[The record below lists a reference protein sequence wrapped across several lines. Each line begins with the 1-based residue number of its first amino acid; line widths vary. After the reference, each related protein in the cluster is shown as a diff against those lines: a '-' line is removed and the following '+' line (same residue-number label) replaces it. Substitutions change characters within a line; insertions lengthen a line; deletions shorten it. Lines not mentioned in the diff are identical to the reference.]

1 MDLNEFNDKYVN
13 KLLDNIT
20 KENKTTFLLGDFN
33 IDLLKY
39 DSHTSTNE
47 ILDFLSSNVLLPC
60 LMSYTQLE

>member
-33 IDLLKY
+33 IGLLKY

-47 ILDFLSSNVLLPC
+47 FLDSLLLYGFTLYLTPN
-60 LMSYTQLE
+60 